1 VLALLLVVALPLDG
15 AISQVLR
22 PFRFSAPVVFI
33 DNTVR
38 WLGKGELQLAVVV
51 LLIALG
57 AIASR
62 RLLLASSKSLIAFA
76 VAGTAVNVLKVVVHR
91 TRPGEVVAA
100 PAHWL
105 GYIRLH
111 DAQSFPSGDTATT
124 FAIAFTLGTLFPRAR
139 LPLLLAAG
147 AVGIE
152 RVLLLAHYPT
162 DVIAGAALGIA
173 VSRLVTRP
181 PRVQWPRVRQAL
193 PFVLLGLYA
202 AVVLLGGLGLLPL
215 FGRDESLYGEA
226 AREMLVSGDWV
237 VPRVNGQPFLEKP
250 PLYYWM
256 AGAAFHVLRPSP
268 LATRLPAALL
278 GIVVV
283 LFTACIGARTW
294 GKRAGLLAGVALLT
308 SFQFAINA
316 RMGIMDVPL
325 TLFTMAA
332 LVLYVRWLRRGDLD
346 NAFGFGL
353 AVGLAVLL
361 KATAGLIPVLVVV
374 AHRVLRRGEERRR
387 WLVPAL
393 LAAAVSVA
401 VAAPW
406 FITMAVKSEPFRQT
420 FLHENLVRMVRPM
433 QGHGGVGIGY
443 FLLLPAYLPL
453 ILASFFPWSVFL
465 PAALRRPRPDESEEA
480 RRWRGLAL
488 AWMVA
493 VLVPFSLI
501 STKLPGYV
509 TPLFP
514 AMALLVGAELDYR
527 LAHFERASWPWVV
540 VGSVLF
546 AGFVLLLPRLAA
558 ALAGSVSATAQ
569 DVQRLV
575 VPVLLWA
582 ATYGVIV
589 LGGVLGRRGRT
600 RWGLFALAIG
610 QTAALGA
617 AFLAFAPAL
626 DPHMEGAREYRA
638 AQLARRAVPGGRV
651 VLYETRPEA
660 AAFVLGHTVPV
671 FSGGQEGALV
681 NELAKGRSALI
692 LPYRLRNSDF
702 LSRLPI
708 RQTWK
713 VGDRALM
720 ELDPVRV
727 LAQAR
732 P

>member
-1 VLALLLVVALPLDG
+1 VALPLDG
-15 AISQVLR
+15 TISHALR
-22 PFRFSAPVVFI
+22 PFRLTAPVVLV

-38 WLGKGELQLAVVV
+38 WVGQGGPQLA
-51 LLIALG
+51 LLLLLVAVG

-62 RLLLASSKSLIAFA
+62 RLLLAGSKSLLAFA
-76 VAGTAVNVLKVVVHR
+76 IAGIAVNLLKVVVHR

-111 DAQSFPSGDTATT
+111 DAQSFPSGDTATS
-124 FAIAFTLGTLFPRAR
+124 FAIAFTLGTLFPAAR

-147 AVGIE
+147 AVGVE
-152 RVLLLAHYPT
+152 RVLLLSHYPT

-173 VSRLVTRP
+173 ASRLVTRP
-181 PRVQWPRVRQAL
+181 PRLRWPQVKRAL
-193 PFVLLGLYA
+193 PFALLGLYA
-202 AVVLLGGLGLLPL
+202 AVVLLSGLGLLPL
-215 FGRDESLYGEA
+215 FGRDESLYGES
-226 AREMLVSGDWV
+226 AREMLASGDWV
-237 VPRVNGQPFLEKP
+237 VPRVNGVPFLEKP

-256 AGAAFHVLRPSP
+256 AGAVFHVLRPSP

-283 LFTACIGARTW
+283 LLTAWIGARAW
-294 GKRAGLLAGVALLT
+294 GRRAGLLAGVVLLT
-308 SFQFAINA
+308 SLQFALNA

-325 TLFTMAA
+325 TFLTMVA
-332 LVLYVRWLRRGDLD
+332 LVLYVRWLHRGGLD
-346 NAFGFGL
+346 NAVGFGL
-353 AVGLAVLL
+353 AVGLAILL
-361 KATAGLIPVLVVV
+361 KATAGVIPVLVVV
-374 AHRVLRRGEERRR
+374 VHRMLRRGEECRP
-387 WLVPAL
+387 WLAPAL

-406 FITMAVKSEPFRQT
+406 FIAMAANSEPFRQT
-420 FLHENLVRMVRPM
+420 FLHENLLRMVRPM

-453 ILASFFPWSVFL
+453 LLISFFPWSVFL
-465 PAALRRPRPDESEEA
+465 PAALRRPRPDEGDEA
-480 RRWRGLAL
+480 RLWRGLAL

-514 AMALLVGAELDYR
+514 AMALLVGAELDHR
-527 LAHFERASWPWVV
+527 LAHPERASWRWVV

-546 AGFVLLLPRLAA
+546 AGGVLLLPRAA
-558 ALAGSVSATAQ
+558 ARFAGQVSATPQ

-582 ATYGVIV
+582 AAYAVV
-589 LGGVLGRRGRT
+589 ALGGVLGRRGRT
-600 RWGLFALAIG
+600 RRALLALAIG
-610 QTAALGA
+610 QTAVLAA
-617 AFLAFAPAL
+617 AFLGFAPAL

-638 AQLARRAVPGGRV
+638 AELARRQIPGGRV

-660 AAFVLGHTVPV
+660 VAFALGHAVPV
-671 FSGGQEGALV
+671 FPEGQEAALV
-681 NELAKGRSALI
+681 NELAKNRSALI

-702 LSRLPI
+702 LTRLPV

-720 ELDPVRV
+720 EVDPVRV
-727 LAQAR
+727 LAEAR